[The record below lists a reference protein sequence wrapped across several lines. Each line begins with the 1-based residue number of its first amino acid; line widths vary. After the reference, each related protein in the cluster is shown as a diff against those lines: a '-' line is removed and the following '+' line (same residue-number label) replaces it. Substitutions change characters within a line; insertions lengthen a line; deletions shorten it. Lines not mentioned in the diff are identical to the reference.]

1 MNRGAAALLIGSC
14 VHNVD
19 AKGRIFI
26 PAKWREDLGDTI
38 IVTRG
43 LLGKGESK
51 CLFAMSINAWKDFAA
66 RLSTLPEADVSLQ
79 DVRRVMFANACD
91 CDLDKQ
97 GRILISNGLREY
109 ADLTKEAT
117 LIGVDTRIEIWD
129 SGAWERHNA
138 LIAENYD
145 AQLDKLARIG
155 I

>member
-1 MNRGAAALLIGSC
+1 MLIGSC

-43 LLGKGESK
+43 LLGKGESR
-51 CLFAMSINAWKDFAA
+51 CLFAMSISAWKDFAA

-109 ADLTKEAT
+109 AALTKEAT

-129 SGAWERHNA
+129 SGVWERHNSV
-138 LIAENYD
+138 IAENYD

>member
-1 MNRGAAALLIGSC
+1 MDRGAAALLIGSC

-51 CLFAMSINAWKDFAA
+51 CLFAMSISAWKDFAA

-109 ADLTKEAT
+109 AELTKEAT

>member
-51 CLFAMSINAWKDFAA
+51 CLFAMSISAWKDFAA

-109 ADLTKEAT
+109 AELTKEAT